1 MMQSVG
7 INGKQIIPLCFIG
20 LMKKGTIK
28 PQYRVKPRRMKRGRR
43 RRARVSR
50 IKKLD
55 MSCSVLLF
63 PPVINTRRLLHMD
76 EKAGLGQ
83 DIDATERDESETGCR
98 EAKLID

>member
-1 MMQSVG
+1 MVYRANEKG
-7 INGKQIIPLCFIG
+7 NDKTAIPCKTEEDETDG
-20 LMKKGTIK
+20 
-28 PQYRVKPRRMKRGRR
+28 RGRR